1 MRASLSFALL
11 CSFAALG
18 CALEPTLTIDEAG
31 EAEPSEAAADEAE
44 AVALIPPPNFYS
56 YSATNTN
63 SAQQNT
69 VNHPIV
75 LNAGWEI
82 TLGTCDPSGSAF
94 TGDTYVRLFG
104 PGGVEVAANDN
115 ACGGLGSRIVY
126 RVTTS
131 GSYEIRGG
139 CAGATSCTGTVKW
152 DIVTV
157 AGSYSFSATNT
168 NSAQQ
173 NTVDQYV
180 WIQTGRKITV
190 GTCGL
195 PGASAS
201 GDTYLRIYNS
211 NGTQV
216 AANDD
221 ACGSLA
227 SNVSYTS
234 TAYVSYRIR
243 AGCYS
248 SASCSGTVVWSIQ

>member
-1 MRASLSFALL
+1 MRTCWSLALL
-11 CSFAALG
+11 CCLAAFG
-18 CALEPTLTIDEAG
+18 CAIDESSAPAA
-31 EAEPSEAAADEAE
+31 EEPSASELRG
-44 AVALIPPPNFYS
+44 AVELIPPPNFFS
-56 YSATNTN
+56 YSAGNTN

-69 VNHPIV
+69 VNQLVV

-82 TLGTCDPSGSAF
+82 TLGSCATF
-94 TGDTYVRLFG
+94 TGDTYLRLFG
-104 PGGVEVAANDN
+104 PDGTQVASSDN
-115 ACGGLGSRIVY
+115 ACGGLGSRIVH

-139 CAGATSCTGTVKW
+139 CYASTTCTGTVSW
-152 DIVTV
+152 EIVTV
-157 AGSYSFSATNT
+157 AGSYSYSASNT
-168 NSAQQ
+168 SSAQQ
-173 NTVDQYV
+173 NTIDQYV

-195 PGASAS
+195 AGSSAS
-201 GDTYLRIYNS
+201 GDTYLRIFDS
-211 NGTQV
+211 NGAQV

-227 SNVSYTS
+227 SNLIYTS

-248 SASCSGTVVWSIQ
+248 SSSCSGTVVWSIQ

>member
-1 MRASLSFALL
+1 MRSCWSLALL
-11 CSFAALG
+11 CSLAVSG
-18 CALEPTLTIDEAG
+18 CALEETIEPPAEELSESAPAFEAK
-31 EAEPSEAAADEAE
+31 AE
-44 AVALIPPPNFYS
+44 VALIPPPDFYG
-56 YSATNTN
+56 YSASNTN

-69 VNHPIV
+69 VNHSIV
-75 LNAGWEI
+75 LTAGWEI
-82 TLGTCDPSGSAF
+82 TLATCGLGGSAF
-94 TGDTYVRLFG
+94 TGDTFLRLFG
-104 PGGVEVAANDN
+104 PSGTEVASNDN

-126 RVTTS
+126 RVPTS
-131 GSYEIRGG
+131 GTYQIRGG
-139 CAGATSCTGTVKW
+139 CYASSSCTGTVKW
-152 DIVTV
+152 EIVTV
-157 AGSYSFSATNT
+157 AGSYSFSASNT
-168 NSAQQ
+168 SSAQQ

-195 PGASAS
+195 AGSSAV

-211 NGTQV
+211 TGTQV

-227 SNVSYTS
+227 SNLSYTS

-248 SASCSGTVVWSIQ
+248 SSSCSGTVVWSIQ